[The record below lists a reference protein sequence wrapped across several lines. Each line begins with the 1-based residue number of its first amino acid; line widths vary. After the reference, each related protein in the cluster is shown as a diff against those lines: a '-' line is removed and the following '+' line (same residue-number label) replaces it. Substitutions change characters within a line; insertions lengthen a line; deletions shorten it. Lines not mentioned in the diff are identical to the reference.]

1 MKRVKKALI
10 AIFVVAICALTL
22 TACGETSLPTNKPIK
37 WTSYLDEV
45 GSLIEKQVQGEDNI
59 VVEITGNSS
68 SRGKYYSIYFGVDF
82 DVKNVENSAMALI
95 VKDKERTVFSLLADE
110 GNTYLDVGQN
120 DVLQTVR
127 LKLNETGLFS
137 WLGAKIDGDA
147 TNGAKII
154 KDVFVNIGQNIFNGV
169 DVDKDRTKYSFMID
183 EVKFADGILKSI
195 EYILQVDPE
204 LSKIFLGILG
214 VNEKDDVA
222 SLVQGID
229 GNVEFNVQDGKIVS
243 VNADCTSENNT
254 SEKVKFSVKVGEEV
268 SNIKDKLPTSDE
280 GYKVTKVGTAMVS
293 GTIGLYSQSS
303 RAISYDYTLNVNLD
317 LMKLIY
323 NDYDLSTLSGDNY
336 FHLRLT
342 HKCSEYCKEFC
353 LSKISRSKGAVVDVA
368 YSPKH
373 FGTNNLYVNVNLQ
386 AIMSENYRQEK
397 EKYYNAMTA
406 KTLPEYA
413 LFTFTPEVLR
423 EKSYISKF
431 FGSMY
436 LNYMG
441 VKQGEFDYSVDK
453 FKQTFFSSDLITL
466 ILNDYFVSEE
476 FVIDEIKLRITDNVS
491 WQTDEYDIYKDT
503 VYIIDNEVSEL
514 KRYKADVILK
524 SKESNI
530 LDYVVE
536 AKKEGVDSGN
546 NEKYLLNNIYDKEG
560 NLLTGV
566 NENGIYVPIGLREAK
581 DLVGKTIKLQ
591 VIGYDKEVKNDT
603 YLAEIV
609 EVVNID
615 YENFDSVQEV
625 TLRIKYP
632 NPLEYAYGL
641 GDAVIMVMDNFLESK
656 GDFTEKIN
664 VRIKLTKEVENSFN
678 LKSAENDTQYQ
689 MFYNASIDKAYMLKG
704 EAELYYQNGYKK
716 TTSVI
721 ATSDSIAESNNLLGR
736 TYYSAKRWGVIS
748 LNFSVAGRNI
758 KRTITIKRPDNFT
771 FSYAGKEK
779 TINTASY
786 IESNIILYGIYNQA
800 DGTTTKSRIL
810 VDLDNI
816 YINNISLAKETEN
829 WGHYILFGYKQLVF
843 YKSNDYIAE
852 VRVGDYL
859 SPKFTIVVKNAL
871 QQKAEY
877 AFTPKNTIEPAY
889 TTNGDV
895 DLGGY
900 IVNAKHG
907 AMQGE
912 SVLEVRVKKAVS
924 DSGKVEYVDATQNDY
939 ELTFSVGDIIAENNA
954 IRLTLPE
961 LIITPIETNIKIK
974 FITQGAYKVEF
985 LINQSEKHVYSFSI
999 I

>member
-127 LKLNETGLFS
+127 LKLTETGLFS
-137 WLGAKIDGDA
+137 WIGAKIDDDA

-169 DVDKDRTKYSFMID
+169 DVDKGKTKYSFMID

-222 SLVQGID
+222 SLVQGVD

-254 SEKVKFSVKVGEEV
+254 NEKVKFSVKVGADV

-342 HKCSEYCKEFC
+342 HKCNEYCKEFC

-386 AIMSENYRQEK
+386 AIMSENYRLEK
-397 EKYYNAMTA
+397 EKYFNAMTA
-406 KTLPEYA
+406 KALPEYA

-423 EKSYISKF
+423 EKSYISRF

-441 VKQGEFDYSVDK
+441 VKQGEFDYSVDN
-453 FKQTFFSSDLITL
+453 FKQTFAASDLITL
-466 ILNDYFVSEE
+466 ILNDFFVSEE

-566 NENGIYVPIGLREAK
+566 NENGVYVPIGLSEAQ
-581 DLVGKTIKLQ
+581 DLVGKTIKLK
-591 VIGYDKEVKNDT
+591 VIGYDKQVKNDI

-641 GDAVIMVMDNFLESK
+641 GDAVIMLMDNFLEGK
-656 GDFTEKIN
+656 GDFTEQIN
-664 VRIKLTKEVENSFN
+664 VSIKLTKEVEDSFS
-678 LKSAENDTQYQ
+678 LKSADNNEQYE
-689 MFYNASIDKAYMLKG
+689 MFYNVNVDKAYMLKG
-704 EAELYYQNGYKK
+704 EAELSYQNGYKK
-716 TTSVI
+716 TMSVI
-721 ATSDSIAESNNLLGR
+721 ATSDSIEESKNLLGR
-736 TYYSAKRWGVIS
+736 AYSTKRWGVIS
-748 LNFSVAGRNI
+748 LTFNVAGRRI
-758 KRTITIKRPDNFT
+758 KRTVTIKKPDQFD
-771 FSYAGKEK
+771 FSYNEREHMV
-779 TINTASY
+779 NTASY
-786 IESNIILYGIYNQA
+786 LDNYTYLYGIYNHES
-800 DGTTTKSRIL
+800 GTTKSRIL
-810 VDLDNI
+810 VDLENI
-816 YINNISLAKETEN
+816 YINNISLAEETEN
-829 WGHYILFGYKQLVF
+829 WGHYATFGYKQLVF

-852 VRVGDYL
+852 VRVGDYV
-859 SPKFTIVVKNAL
+859 SPKFVVKVVNKS
-871 QQKAEY
+871 QQAVEY
-877 AFTPKNTIEPAY
+877 AFKPKNTVEPAY
-889 TTNGDV
+889 TTGGV
-895 DLGGY
+895 IDLSGS
-900 IVNAKHG
+900 IINEKHG
-907 AMQGE
+907 VQQGE
-912 SVLEVRVKKAVS
+912 SILEVRVKKATLS
-924 DSGKVEYVDATQNDY
+924 SSGEIRYNLAKQEDY
-939 ELTFSVGDIIAENNA
+939 ELTFSVGGVLAENNE

-961 LIITPIETNIKIK
+961 LIITPINATVKVK
-974 FITQGAYKVEF
+974 FLTVGAYKVEF
-985 LINQSEKHVYSFSI
+985 LINRSEKYVYSFSI

>member
-22 TACGETSLPTNKPIK
+22 TACGETTLPTNKPIK

-120 DVLQTVR
+120 AVLQTVR
-127 LKLNETGLFS
+127 LKLTETGLFS

-169 DVDKDRTKYSFMID
+169 DVDKDKTKYSFMID

-229 GNVEFNVQDGKIVS
+229 GNVEFSVQDGKIVS
-243 VNADCTSENNT
+243 VNADCTSENN
-254 SEKVKFSVKVGEEV
+254 SNEKVKFSVKVGEAV

-397 EKYYNAMTA
+397 EKYFNSMTA

-441 VKQGEFDYSVDK
+441 VKQGEFDYSVDN
-453 FKQTFFSSDLITL
+453 FKQTFAASDLITL
-466 ILNDYFVSEE
+466 ILNDFFVSEE

-491 WQTDEYDIYKDT
+491 WQTDEYDIYKDA

-514 KRYKADVILK
+514 KRYKADVILN
-524 SKESNI
+524 SQEYNV
-530 LDYVVE
+530 LDYEIE
-536 AKKEGVDSGN
+536 AQKEGTDSGTS
-546 NEKYLLNNIYDKEG
+546 EKYLLNNIYDKEG

-566 NENGIYVPIGLREAK
+566 NENGVYVPIGLSEAK
-581 DLVGKTIKLQ
+581 DLVGKTVKMQIT
-591 VIGYDKEVKNDT
+591 GYDKQVKNDI

-609 EVVNID
+609 EVINID

-625 TLRIKYP
+625 TLRVKYP
-632 NPLEYAYGL
+632 NPLEYAYGY
-641 GDAVIMVMDNFLESK
+641 GDSVIMLLDNLLDGK
-656 GDFTEKIN
+656 GDFTEKIK
-664 VRIKLTKEVENSFN
+664 VRVKLTKEVENSFS
-678 LKSAENDTQYQ
+678 LKSVSNSEQFKI
-689 MFYNASIDKAYMLKG
+689 FYNADINKAPMLKG
-704 EAELYYQNGYKK
+704 EAELTYQNGYKK
-716 TTSVI
+716 TMMVV
-721 ATSDSIAESNNLLGR
+721 ATSDNVIESNSFIGR
-736 TYYSAKRWGVIS
+736 TYSVNRWGVI
-748 LNFSVAGRNI
+748 LLTFNVAGRQI
-758 KRTITIKRPDNFT
+758 KRTVTIKKPDTFE
-771 FSYAGKEK
+771 FSYSNREQ

-786 IESNIILYGIYNQA
+786 LDSYIFIYGVYNQ
-800 DGTTTKSRIL
+800 DEESTRSRIL
-810 VDLDNI
+810 VDLENI
-816 YINNISLAKETEN
+816 YINNISLAEETEN
-829 WGHYILFGYKQLVF
+829 WGHYVMFGHKQLVF
-843 YKSNDYIAE
+843 YKSNDYVAE
-852 VRVGDYL
+852 VRIGDYI
-859 SPKFTIVVKNAL
+859 SPRFIVKVVSKS
-871 QQKAEY
+871 QQAVEY
-877 AFTPKNTIEPAY
+877 AFKPKNTIEPAY
-889 TTNGDV
+889 TTDGVV
-895 DLGGY
+895 DLSGS
-900 IVNAKHG
+900 IINSKHG
-907 AMQGE
+907 VSRGE
-912 SVLEVRVKKAVS
+912 SILEVRVKKAEVS
-924 DSGKVEYVDATQNDY
+924 SSGDVKYTTAKKEDY
-939 ELTFSVGDIIAENNA
+939 ELAFSVGDIIAENNE

-961 LIITPIETNIKIK
+961 LIITPIEANIKIK

-985 LINQSEKHVYSFSI
+985 LINRSEKHVYSFSI

>member
-22 TACGETSLPTNKPIK
+22 TACGETTLPTNKPIK

-45 GSLIEKQVQGEDNI
+45 GSLIEKQVQYEDNI
-59 VVEITGNSS
+59 VIEITGNSS

-127 LKLNETGLFS
+127 LKLTETGLFS

-169 DVDKDRTKYSFMID
+169 DVDKDKTKYSFMID

-222 SLVQGID
+222 SLVQGVD
-229 GNVEFNVQDGKIVS
+229 GNVEFSVQDGKIVS
-243 VNADCTSENNT
+243 VNADCTSENN
-254 SEKVKFSVKVGEEV
+254 SNEKVKFSVKVGEAV

-397 EKYYNAMTA
+397 EKYFSGMGAND
-406 KTLPEYA
+406 LPEYV

-453 FKQTFFSSDLITL
+453 FKQTFSASDLITL
-466 ILNDYFVSEE
+466 ILNDYFISEE
-476 FVIDEIKLRITDNVS
+476 YVIDEIKLRIIDNVS
-491 WQTDEYDIYKDT
+491 WQTDDYNIYKDAI
-503 VYIIDNEVSEL
+503 YIIDSEISEL
-514 KRYKADVILK
+514 KRYTSKDNGVSRAVNVIEYKLEDK
-524 SKESNI
+524 H
-530 LDYVVE
+530 
-536 AKKEGVDSGN
+536 
-546 NEKYLLNNIYDKEG
+546 KYYDINTGTSYWINNIYDNEG
-560 NLLTGV
+560 NIITGV
-566 NENGIYVPIGLREAK
+566 K
-581 DLVGKTIKLQ
+581 DDTYIPLSEKELSDLPGKTLKMSVVDL
-591 VIGYDKEVKNDT
+591 DKETNSSP
-603 YLAEIV
+603 YYAQIL
-609 EVVNID
+609 EVISAD
-615 YENFDSVQEV
+615 YENFETVQEV
-625 TLRIKYP
+625 ILRVNYP
-632 NPLEYAYGL
+632 NPFEFVFGFFQN
-641 GDAVIMVMDNFLESK
+641 VIESVRIFFNNK
-656 GDFTEKIN
+656 GEFSQLVKVN
-664 VRIKLTKEVENSFN
+664 IKLTKEVQGSFKFRSVNSDTSHEIFFRQTDPDIV
-678 LKSAENDTQYQ
+678 KGVAEISY
-689 MFYNASIDKAYMLKG
+689 
-704 EAELYYQNGYKK
+704 ENGYKK
-716 TTSVI
+716 QLSVMAKSKYI
-721 ATSDSIAESNNLLGR
+721 KEHVNVVVR
-736 TYYSAKRWGVIS
+736 TYSLTTWGIVPLIF
-748 LNFSVAGRNI
+748 NVAGREIHRDLNV
-758 KRTITIKRPDNFT
+758 KKPNEFT
-771 FSYAGKEK
+771 FEYEENEQIINKASNLLNYIKLHGIYKYEGGKETK
-779 TINTASY
+779 T
-786 IESNIILYGIYNQA
+786 
-800 DGTTTKSRIL
+800 RIH
-810 VDLDNI
+810 VTFDDL
-816 YINNISLAKETEN
+816 YINNNSVNGETDDWGYYQGISDN
-829 WGHYILFGYKQLVF
+829 SLVF
-843 YKSNDYIAE
+843 YKTNDYLAE
-852 VRVGDYL
+852 IRKKEYI
-859 SPKFTIVVKNAL
+859 SEKFTIKVKNNEE
-871 QQKAEY
+871 QKVEY
-877 AFTPKNTIEPAY
+877 DYEPMFNVEQVQMLNSNIY
-889 TTNGDV
+889 LSGN
-895 DLGGY
+895 
-900 IVNAKHG
+900 IINEKHG
-907 AMQGE
+907 IPLGKP
-912 SVLEVRVKKAVS
+912 VNFEVRVKQAIIE
-924 DSGKVEYVDATQNDY
+924 DGEFRYYIADANNY
-939 ELTFSVGDIIAENNA
+939 SLKFSVKNVEAVNGKLMLELPEVITERIIAK
-954 IRLTLPE
+954 
-961 LIITPIETNIKIK
+961 LIINIKVTGTYRIEVLIENKIK
-974 FITQGAYKVEF
+974 YTA
-985 LINQSEKHVYSFSI
+985 SFTVL
-999 I
+999 

>member
-22 TACGETSLPTNKPIK
+22 TACGETTLPTSKPIK

-110 GNTYLDVGQN
+110 GNTYLDVGQK

-137 WLGAKIDGDA
+137 WLGAKIDCDA

-222 SLVQGID
+222 SLVQGVE
-229 GNVEFNVQDGKIVS
+229 GNVEFSVQDGKIVS

-280 GYKVTKVGTAMVS
+280 GYKVTKVGTAMMS

-453 FKQTFFSSDLITL
+453 FKQTFSSSDLITL

-566 NENGIYVPIGLREAK
+566 NDNGVYVPIGLSEAQ
-581 DLVGKTIKLQ
+581 DLVGKTIKLK
-591 VIGYDKEVKNDT
+591 VIGYDKQVKNDI

-641 GDAVIMVMDNFLESK
+641 GDAVIMLMDNFLEGK
-656 GDFTEKIN
+656 GDFTEQIN
-664 VRIKLTKEVENSFN
+664 VSIKLTKEVEDSFS
-678 LKSAENDTQYQ
+678 LKSADNNEQYE
-689 MFYNASIDKAYMLKG
+689 MFYNVNVDKAYMLKG
-704 EAELYYQNGYKK
+704 EAELSYQNGYKK
-716 TTSVI
+716 TMSVI
-721 ATSDSIAESNNLLGR
+721 ATSDSVQENNNLLGR
-736 TYYSAKRWGVIS
+736 AYSTKRWGVIS
-748 LNFSVAGRNI
+748 LTFNVAGRKI
-758 KRTITIKRPDNFT
+758 KRSITIKKPDQFD
-771 FSYAGKEK
+771 FSYNEREHMV
-779 TINTASY
+779 NTASY
-786 IESNIILYGIYNQA
+786 LDNYTYLYGIYNHES
-800 DGTTTKSRIL
+800 GTTKSRIL

-816 YINNISLAKETEN
+816 YINNISLAEETEN
-829 WGHYILFGYKQLVF
+829 WGHYATFGYKQLVF

-852 VRVGDYL
+852 VRVGDYV
-859 SPKFTIVVKNAL
+859 SPKFVVKVVNKS
-871 QQKAEY
+871 QQAVEY
-877 AFTPKNTIEPAY
+877 AFKPKNTVEPAY
-889 TTNGDV
+889 TTGGV
-895 DLGGY
+895 IDLSGS
-900 IVNAKHG
+900 IINEKHG
-907 AMQGE
+907 VQQGE
-912 SVLEVRVKKAVS
+912 SILELRVKKAVVS
-924 DSGKVEYVDATQNDY
+924 SSGDVKYVTAKQEDY
-939 ELTFSVGDIIAENNA
+939 ELTFSVGGVLAENNE
-954 IRLTLPE
+954 ICLTLPE
-961 LIITPIETNIKIK
+961 LIITPIEANIKIK
-974 FITQGAYKVEF
+974 LITQGAYKVEF
-985 LINQSEKHVYSFSI
+985 LINRSEKYVYSFSI

>member
-22 TACGETSLPTNKPIK
+22 TACGETTLPTNKPIK

-59 VVEITGNSS
+59 VVELTGNSS

-120 DVLQTVR
+120 DVLQTVS
-127 LKLNETGLFS
+127 LKLTETGLFI

-154 KDVFVNIGQNIFNGV
+154 KDLFVNIGQNIFNGV
-169 DVDKDRTKYSFMID
+169 DVDKDKTKYSFMID

-222 SLVQGID
+222 SLVQGVE
-229 GNVEFNVQDGKIVS
+229 GNVEFSVQNGKIVS
-243 VNADCTSENNT
+243 VNADCTSENDT

-280 GYKVTKVGTAMVS
+280 GYKVTKVGAAMMS

-566 NENGIYVPIGLREAK
+566 NDNGVYVPIGLSEAK
-581 DLVGKTIKLQ
+581 DIVGKTIKLQ
-591 VIGYDKEVKNDT
+591 LIGYDKQGKNDI

-641 GDAVIMVMDNFLESK
+641 GDAVIMLMDNFLEGK
-656 GDFTEKIN
+656 GDFTEKIK
-664 VRIKLTKEVENSFN
+664 VSIKLTKEVEDSFS
-678 LKSAENDTQYQ
+678 LKSADNNEQYE
-689 MFYNASIDKAYMLKG
+689 MFYNVNVDKAYMLKG
-704 EAELYYQNGYKK
+704 EAELSYQNGYKK
-716 TTSVI
+716 IMSVI
-721 ATSDSIAESNNLLGR
+721 ATSDSVQESRNLLGR
-736 TYYSAKRWGVIS
+736 AYSTKRWGLIS
-748 LNFSVAGRNI
+748 LTFNVAGRKI
-758 KRTITIKRPDNFT
+758 KRSITIKKPDQFD
-771 FSYAGKEK
+771 FSYNEREH
-779 TINTASY
+779 TVNTVSY
-786 IESNIILYGIYNQA
+786 LDNYTYLYGIYNQEG
-800 DGTTTKSRIL
+800 GTAKNRIL
-810 VDLDNI
+810 VDLENI
-816 YINNISLAKETEN
+816 YIDNISLAEETEN
-829 WGHYILFGYKQLVF
+829 WGHYATFGYKQLVF

-852 VRVGDYL
+852 VRVGDYV
-859 SPKFTIVVKNAL
+859 SPKFVVKVVNKS
-871 QQKAEY
+871 QQAVEY
-877 AFTPKNTIEPAY
+877 AFKPKNTIEPAY
-889 TTNGDV
+889 TTSGVV
-895 DLGGY
+895 DLSGG

-907 AMQGE
+907 VQQGE
-912 SVLEVRVKKAVS
+912 SILEVRVKKAVVS
-924 DSGKVEYVDATQNDY
+924 SSGEVRYNLADKKDY
-939 ELTFSVGDIIAENNA
+939 ELTFSVGGVLAENNE

-961 LIITPIETNIKIK
+961 LIITPINATVKVK
-974 FITQGAYKVEF
+974 FLTAGAYKVEF
-985 LINQSEKHVYSFSI
+985 LINRSEKYVYSFSI

>member
-222 SLVQGID
+222 SLVQGVD

-386 AIMSENYRQEK
+386 SVMSSGYMQEK
-397 EKYYNAMTA
+397 AKYFNGMAA
-406 KTLPEYA
+406 ETLSEYA

-453 FKQTFFSSDLITL
+453 FKQTFSSSDLITL

-536 AKKEGVDSGN
+536 AKTEGVDSGN

-566 NENGIYVPIGLREAK
+566 NDNGVYVPIGLSEAQ
-581 DLVGKTIKLQ
+581 DLVGKTIKLK
-591 VIGYDKEVKNDT
+591 VIGYDKQVKNDI

-641 GDAVIMVMDNFLESK
+641 GDAVIMLMDNFLEGK
-656 GDFTEKIN
+656 GDFTEQIN
-664 VRIKLTKEVENSFN
+664 VSIKLTKEVEDSFS
-678 LKSAENDTQYQ
+678 LKSADNNEQYE
-689 MFYNASIDKAYMLKG
+689 MFYNVNVDKAYMLKG
-704 EAELYYQNGYKK
+704 EAELSYQNGYKK
-716 TTSVI
+716 TMSVI
-721 ATSDSIAESNNLLGR
+721 ATSDSVQENNNLLGR
-736 TYYSAKRWGVIS
+736 AYSTKRWGVIS
-748 LNFSVAGRNI
+748 LTFNVAGRKI
-758 KRTITIKRPDNFT
+758 KRSITIKKPDQFD
-771 FSYAGKEK
+771 FSYNEREH
-779 TINTASY
+779 IVNTASY
-786 IESNIILYGIYNQA
+786 LDNYTYLYGIYNHES
-800 DGTTTKSRIL
+800 GTTKSRIL
-810 VDLDNI
+810 VDLENI
-816 YINNISLAKETEN
+816 YINNISLAEETEN
-829 WGHYILFGYKQLVF
+829 WGHYDTFGYKQLVF

-852 VRVGDYL
+852 VRVGDYV
-859 SPKFTIVVKNAL
+859 SHKFVVKVVNKS
-871 QQKAEY
+871 QQAVEY
-877 AFTPKNTIEPAY
+877 AFKPKNMVEPAY
-889 TTNGDV
+889 TT
-895 DLGGY
+895 GGVIY
-900 IVNAKHG
+900 LSGSIINEKHG
-907 AMQGE
+907 VQQGE
-912 SVLEVRVKKAVS
+912 SILEVRVKMAVVS
-924 DSGKVEYVDATQNDY
+924 SSGDVKYVTAKQEDY
-939 ELTFSVGDIIAENNA
+939 ELTFSVGGVLAENNE
-954 IRLTLPE
+954 ICLTLPE
-961 LIITPIETNIKIK
+961 LIITPIEANIKIK

-985 LINQSEKHVYSFSI
+985 LINRSEKYVYSFSI

>member
-22 TACGETSLPTNKPIK
+22 TACGETTLPTNKPIK

-59 VVEITGNSS
+59 VVELTGNSS

-120 DVLQTVR
+120 DVLQTVS
-127 LKLNETGLFS
+127 LKLTETGLFI

-154 KDVFVNIGQNIFNGV
+154 KDLFVNIGQNIFNGV
-169 DVDKDRTKYSFMID
+169 DVDKDKTKYSFMID

-222 SLVQGID
+222 SLVQGVE
-229 GNVEFNVQDGKIVS
+229 GNVEFSVQNGKIVS
-243 VNADCTSENNT
+243 VNADCTSENDT
-254 SEKVKFSVKVGEEV
+254 SEKVKFSVKVGDEV

-280 GYKVTKVGTAMVS
+280 GYKVTKVGAAMVS

-566 NENGIYVPIGLREAK
+566 NDNGVYVPIGLSEAK
-581 DLVGKTIKLQ
+581 DIVGKTIKLQ
-591 VIGYDKEVKNDT
+591 LIGYDKQGKNDI

-641 GDAVIMVMDNFLESK
+641 GDAVIMLMDNFLEGK
-656 GDFTEKIN
+656 GDFTEKIK
-664 VRIKLTKEVENSFN
+664 VSIKLTKEVEDSFS
-678 LKSAENDTQYQ
+678 LKSADNNEQYE
-689 MFYNASIDKAYMLKG
+689 MFYNVNVDKAYMLKG
-704 EAELYYQNGYKK
+704 EAELSYQNGYKK
-716 TTSVI
+716 IMSVI
-721 ATSDSIAESNNLLGR
+721 ATSDSVQESRNLLGR
-736 TYYSAKRWGVIS
+736 AYSTKRWGLIS
-748 LNFSVAGRNI
+748 LTFNVAGRKI
-758 KRTITIKRPDNFT
+758 KRSITIKKPDQFD
-771 FSYAGKEK
+771 FSYNEREH
-779 TINTASY
+779 TVNTVSY
-786 IESNIILYGIYNQA
+786 LDNYTYLYGIYNQEG
-800 DGTTTKSRIL
+800 GTAKNRIL
-810 VDLDNI
+810 VDLENI
-816 YINNISLAKETEN
+816 YIDNISLAEETEN
-829 WGHYILFGYKQLVF
+829 WGHYATFGYKQLVF

-852 VRVGDYL
+852 VRVGDYV
-859 SPKFTIVVKNAL
+859 SPKFVVKVVNKS
-871 QQKAEY
+871 QQAVEY
-877 AFTPKNTIEPAY
+877 AFKPKNTIEPAY
-889 TTNGDV
+889 TTSGVV
-895 DLGGY
+895 DLSGG

-907 AMQGE
+907 VQQGE
-912 SVLEVRVKKAVS
+912 SILEVRVKKAVVS
-924 DSGKVEYVDATQNDY
+924 SSGEVRYNLADKKDY
-939 ELTFSVGDIIAENNA
+939 ELTFSVGGVLAENNE

-961 LIITPIETNIKIK
+961 LIITPINATVKVK
-974 FITQGAYKVEF
+974 FLTAGAYKVEF
-985 LINQSEKHVYSFSI
+985 LINRSEKYVYSFSI

>member
-22 TACGETSLPTNKPIK
+22 TACGETTLPTNKPIK

-82 DVKNVENSAMALI
+82 NVKNVENSAMALI

-127 LKLNETGLFS
+127 LKLTETGLFS
-137 WLGAKIDGDA
+137 WLGAKIDGNA

-169 DVDKDRTKYSFMID
+169 NVDKGKTKYSFMID

-254 SEKVKFSVKVGEEV
+254 SEKVKFSVKVGEAV

-342 HKCSEYCKEFC
+342 HKCNEYCKEFC

-386 AIMSENYRQEK
+386 AIMSEKYRQEK
-397 EKYYNAMTA
+397 EKYFNAMTA

-453 FKQTFFSSDLITL
+453 FKQTFSASDLITL
-466 ILNDYFVSEE
+466 ILNDFFVSEE
-476 FVIDEIKLRITDNVS
+476 YVIDEIKLRITDNVS

-566 NENGIYVPIGLREAK
+566 NDNGVYVPIGLSEAK
-581 DLVGKTIKLQ
+581 DLVGKTIKLK
-591 VIGYDKEVKNDT
+591 VIGYDKQVKNDI

-641 GDAVIMVMDNFLESK
+641 GDAVIMVMDNFLEGK

-664 VRIKLTKEVENSFN
+664 VSLKLTKEVEDSFS
-678 LKSAENDTQYQ
+678 LKSADNNEQYE
-689 MFYNASIDKAYMLKG
+689 MFYNATVDKANILNG
-704 EAELYYQNGYKK
+704 EAKLSYQNGYKK
-716 TTSVI
+716 TMSVI
-721 ATSDSIAESNNLLGR
+721 ATSDSVQESRNLLGR
-736 TYYSAKRWGVIS
+736 SYSTKRWGVIS
-748 LNFSVAGRNI
+748 LTFNVAGRKI
-758 KRTITIKRPDNFT
+758 KRSITIKKPDQFD
-771 FSYAGKEK
+771 FSYNERENMV
-779 TINTASY
+779 NTASY
-786 IESNIILYGIYNQA
+786 LDNYTYLYGVYNHE
-800 DGTTTKSRIL
+800 GGTTKSRIL
-810 VDLDNI
+810 VDLENI
-816 YINNISLAKETEN
+816 YIDNISLAEETEN
-829 WGHYILFGYKQLVF
+829 WGHYATFGYKQLVF

-852 VRVGDYL
+852 VRVGDYV
-859 SPKFTIVVKNAL
+859 SPKFVVKVVNKS
-871 QQKAEY
+871 QQAVEY
-877 AFTPKNTIEPAY
+877 AFKPKNTVEPAY
-889 TTNGDV
+889 TTGGVV
-895 DLGGY
+895 DLSGG

-907 AMQGE
+907 VQQGE
-912 SVLEVRVKKAVS
+912 SILEVRVKKAVVS
-924 DSGKVEYVDATQNDY
+924 SSGEVRYNLAKQEDY
-939 ELTFSVGDIIAENNA
+939 ELTFSVGGVLAENNE

-961 LIITPIETNIKIK
+961 LIITPIEANIKIK

-985 LINQSEKHVYSFSI
+985 LINRSEKHVYSFSI

>member
-22 TACGETSLPTNKPIK
+22 TACGETTLPTNKPIK

-127 LKLNETGLFS
+127 LKLTETGLFS

-147 TNGAKII
+147 TNGAQII

-169 DVDKDRTKYSFMID
+169 NVDKGKTKYSFMID

-222 SLVQGID
+222 SLVQGIE

-254 SEKVKFSVKVGEEV
+254 NEKVKFSVKVGEAV

-397 EKYYNAMTA
+397 EKYFNAMTA

-441 VKQGEFDYSVDK
+441 VKKGEFDYSVDK
-453 FKQTFFSSDLITL
+453 FKQTFSASDLITL
-466 ILNDYFVSEE
+466 ILNDFFVSEE
-476 FVIDEIKLRITDNVS
+476 FVIDEIKFRITDNVS

-514 KRYKADVILK
+514 KRYKADVILN

-566 NENGIYVPIGLREAK
+566 NDNGVYVPIGLSEAK
-581 DLVGKTIKLQ
+581 DLVGKTIKLK
-591 VIGYDKEVKNDT
+591 VIGYDKQVKNDI

-641 GDAVIMVMDNFLESK
+641 GDAVIMLMDNFLEGK
-656 GDFTEKIN
+656 GDFTEQIN
-664 VRIKLTKEVENSFN
+664 VSLKLTKEVEDSFS
-678 LKSAENDTQYQ
+678 LKSADNNEQYE
-689 MFYNASIDKAYMLKG
+689 MFYSVNVDKAYMLKG
-704 EAELYYQNGYKK
+704 EAELSYQNGYKK
-716 TTSVI
+716 TMSVI
-721 ATSDSIAESNNLLGR
+721 ATSDSVQENNNLLGR
-736 TYYSAKRWGVIS
+736 AYSTKRWGVIS
-748 LNFSVAGRNI
+748 LTFNVAGRKI
-758 KRTITIKRPDNFT
+758 KRSITIKKPDQFD
-771 FSYAGKEK
+771 FSYNEREH
-779 TINTASY
+779 TVNTASY
-786 IESNIILYGIYNQA
+786 LDNYTYLYGIYNHE
-800 DGTTTKSRIL
+800 GTTTKSRIL
-810 VDLDNI
+810 VDLENI
-816 YINNISLAKETEN
+816 YIDNISLAEETEN
-829 WGHYILFGYKQLVF
+829 WGHYATFGYKQLVF

-852 VRVGDYL
+852 VRVGDYV
-859 SPKFTIVVKNAL
+859 SPKFVVKVVNKS
-871 QQKAEY
+871 QQAVEY
-877 AFTPKNTIEPAY
+877 AFKPKNTVEPAY
-889 TTNGDV
+889 TTDGVV
-895 DLGGY
+895 DLSGS

-907 AMQGE
+907 VQQGE
-912 SVLEVRVKKAVS
+912 STLEVRVKKAVAS
-924 DSGKVEYVDATQNDY
+924 SSGDVKYTTAKQEDY
-939 ELTFSVGDIIAENNA
+939 ELTFSVGDIIAENNE

-961 LIITPIETNIKIK
+961 LIITPIEANIKIK
-974 FITQGAYKVEF
+974 FITQGVYKVEF
-985 LINQSEKHVYSFSI
+985 WISRSEKYVYSFSI